1 MADERYQWLD
11 QEAAERLLRGEPVDA
26 VDDRV
31 RSGAERLAEAL
42 DAARTPAA
50 RTELPGEAAALVA
63 FRQATAAR
71 AGVTPATA
79 PGPTAHADLGRVR
92 LAPVAAPRR
101 WGRSVR
107 YGLAAAVAAVTVGGV
122 AVAAG
127 TGVLPMVGPAPA
139 SSVTAGG
146 TADPLVSVD
155 PGIREDPEA
164 PPAEPGGSGAPTP
177 GVSPSAGTGTTA
189 PATGG
194 TDGPGEAT
202 PGQGTPEP
210 GGSAAGPHTGPGP
223 SGTGGAGGSGEDS
236 GATGK
241 PGATTLREKAVQAC
255 REYRSGKL
263 DATGRKRLTGTLR
276 DGETLRRY
284 CDRLLDGGTGPSEG
298 DGKGDGK
305 DDGTGGA
312 KDDSDG
318 DGASD
323 GRYGNG
329 PGDSRDDRR
338 DGSGNSPV
346 GAGRPGDGR
355 DGAGGGDRRGSDRRE
370 SLRHADDRR
379 TEDRRADDRRGT
391 ARSAAEP
398 GESVLL
404 AAAPPV
410 IAVTARVPLPV

>member
-26 VDDRV
+26 VDDRA
-31 RSGAERLAEAL
+31 RSGAQRLAEAL
-42 DAARTPAA
+42 DAARTPAVPPAA
-50 RTELPGEAAALVA
+50 RTELPGEAAALAA

-71 AGVTPATA
+71 VDVTAAPA
-79 PGPTAHADLGRVR
+79 PGHTTHADLGRVR
-92 LAPVAAPRR
+92 LAPVAAPRRR

-164 PPAEPGGSGAPTP
+164 PPAEPGGSGDPAP

-194 TDGPGEAT
+194 TDGPGTAT
-202 PGQGTPEP
+202 PGQGTSEP
-210 GGSAAGPHTGPGP
+210 GRSTEGTPTGPGP

-241 PGATTLREKAVQAC
+241 PGTMTLREMAVKAC

-298 DGKGDGK
+298 DGE

-318 DGASD
+318 RSD
-323 GRYGNG
+323 GRYGNA

-338 DGSGNSPV
+338 DGTGNSRV

-355 DGAGGGDRRGSDRRE
+355 GVTGAGDRRGSDRRE
-370 SLRHADDRR
+370 SLRHADDRHA
-379 TEDRRADDRRGT
+379 EDRRTDDRRGA
-391 ARSAAEP
+391 ARSVAEP

-404 AAAPPV
+404 AAAAPPV